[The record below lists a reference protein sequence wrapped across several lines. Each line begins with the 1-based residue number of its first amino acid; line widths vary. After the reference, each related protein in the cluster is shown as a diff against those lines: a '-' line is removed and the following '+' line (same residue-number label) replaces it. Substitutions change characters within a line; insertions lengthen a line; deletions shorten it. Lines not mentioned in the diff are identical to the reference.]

1 MFFLCFFFTDLCQTN
16 YLKIYQTDVHQIC
29 IFGRT
34 MAVDG
39 PFELV
44 LRSQLIQRT
53 KFSHKIEFLSFGDI
67 RQMAVAYDN
76 RSSAVVVC
84 KSLPSLDAGG

>member
-44 LRSQLIQRT
+44 LRSPAYPENEIQP
-53 KFSHKIEFLSFGDI
+53 
-67 RQMAVAYDN
+67 QN
-76 RSSAVVVC
+76 
-84 KSLPSLDAGG
+84 